1 VEEALSFLSSG
12 TTIPAGTL
20 CLMGTPS
27 GVGWFCKPRKM
38 LKDGDVFTVYHDG
51 GIGTLENKM
60 VFE

>member
-1 VEEALSFLSSG
+1 
-12 TTIPAGTL
+12 
-20 CLMGTPS
+20 MGTPS